1 MVRGYRDLLKNHGS
15 KSFEELVQ
23 PALGFAECGHPL
35 GRGEAYHLGPQWD
48 CSKKLKATEAVFLPQ
63 GLPIRARRALHP
75 GGFGEEFR
83 RLIEAGLDDFYE
95 GELARQIASAIQ
107 ECGGVLSVDDLADH
121 ESTITE
127 PISVEYRGYRI
138 NQTGLPSQGM
148 IHLEAMRIADHA
160 LGEEPFWSER
170 AIHRQIE
177 AVKLAFADR
186 LGYAQDP
193 KTGDTPLEVLLSDDW
208 ARKRA
213 GEIGECATTSVSP
226 GSFQDGDTTYLCVV
240 DGNGMMV
247 SLIQSVSNAFGS
259 GVVAGDTGIVMNN
272 RVGRGFTLDASYPN
286 VYAPGKRTMHTLNC
300 FSIERLDGTPVLVG
314 GTPGGDGQPQWN
326 LAMVSGLIDGK
337 LDVQQATEMP
347 RWTSGPAP
355 IRPASATRLSCG
367 LRRRSV
373 PSCTRRWPGVGTR
386 SNRLRGGTARPRS
399 LRAIRRPAS
408 WSAAVIPAS
417 KVRQSDSREGSVAF
431 AERLAAQ
438 IERANSLVCVGLD
451 PDPARFPQR
460 FREMGRREAIVEFNR
475 AIIEATADLVCA
487 YKPNLALLRRPG
499 ARWHRRIARDSRP
512 DPSRHPG
519 HPRLQGRRHGQHGDG
534 LRLGLL
540 RRVEIRGGY
549 GQSVPG

>member
-1 MVRGYRDLLKNHGS
+1 MIGFPGQRSDLPWRERRIAPVMSTGGMVASAHPLVSSAGMRALVAGGNAVDAAISSALAASVCLPDMCGLGGDLFAIVHDPRKPRPVSYLGSGIAPRGLTYEMAAKASPGGNLMPEQGPLSIGVPGMVRGYRDLLKNHGS

-23 PALGFAECGHPL
+23 PALGYAECGHPL
-35 GRGEAYHLGPQWD
+35 GRGEAYHLAPAVGLL
-48 CSKKLKATEAVFLPQ
+48 KKLKATEAVFLPQ
-63 GLPIRARRALHP
+63 GLPIRTGELFIQQGLART
-75 GGFGEEFR
+75 FR

-347 RWTSGPAP
+347 RWT
-355 IRPASATRLSCG
+355 
-367 LRRRSV
+367 V
-373 PSCTRRWPGVGTR
+373 WPGTDPTGVG
-386 SNRLRGGTARPRS
+386 NPFELRLEEAFGPELHEALARRGHKIKPVTG
-399 LRAIRRPAS
+399 
-408 WSAAVIPAS
+408 WH
-417 KVRQSDSREGSVAF
+417 G
-431 AERLAAQ
+431 AAQ
-438 IERANSLVCVGLD
+438 I
-451 PDPARFPQR
+451 
-460 FREMGRREAIVEFNR
+460 
-475 AIIEATADLVCA
+475 
-487 YKPNLALLRRPG
+487 
-499 ARWHRRIARDSRP
+499 IARDPETGVMVGGS
-512 DPSRHPG
+512 DP
-519 HPRLQGRRHGQHGDG
+519 
-534 LRLGLL
+534 
-540 RRVEIRGGY
+540 RVE
-549 GQSVPG
+549 GQAIGL